1 MHDRSSMSGSSD
13 TASSVILGKHIQN
26 LQNFFFS
33 SLKCGERSVEIP
45 QYSMGKHIFRNGFSR
60 MPGLEKCSINV
71 IFIIIIIT
79 SFHLWH
85 LCIDSSCFSN
95 FDTPPK
101 KGEFESLI
109 VIFSAF
115 PSLLSP
121 SVELH
126 FLCVLIL
133 SSVPAKHHPH
143 SFRYHII
150 IVFLTILSPNFWH
163 QERRGF

>member
-1 MHDRSSMSGSSD
+1 MHDRSPMSGSSD
-13 TASSVILGKHIQN
+13 ASSSVILGKHIQN

-45 QYSMGKHIFRNGFSR
+45 QYSVRKHIFRNGFSR

-71 IFIIIIIT
+71 IFIIIIIIT

-95 FDTPPK
+95 FDPPQK
-101 KGEFESLI
+101 KGRGNLKALLSSFL
-109 VIFSAF
+109 
-115 PSLLSP
+115 PSLLFFSP
-121 SVELH
+121 SLELH

-133 SSVPAKHHPH
+133 SGVPAEHHPH

-150 IVFLTILSPNFWH
+150 IVF
-163 QERRGF
+163 

>member
-1 MHDRSSMSGSSD
+1 MHDRSPMSGSSD
-13 TASSVILGKHIQN
+13 ASSSVILGKHIQN

-45 QYSMGKHIFRNGFSR
+45 QYSVRKHIFRNGFSR

-71 IFIIIIIT
+71 IFIIIIIIT

-95 FDTPPK
+95 FDPPPK
-101 KGEFESLI
+101 KGKGEFESLI

-115 PSLLSP
+115 PSLFLPILRVTLSLCPDFVWCTSRTSP
-121 SVELH
+121 SFFQIPH
-126 FLCVLIL
+126 HYCVLNDPL
-133 SSVPAKHHPH
+133 SQ
-143 SFRYHII
+143 
-150 IVFLTILSPNFWH
+150 FLA
-163 QERRGF
+163 